1 MTPRSVVIWITFALP
16 GRGFAQ
22 NVSEVQVAPPTV
34 TVKVGE
40 RSGLLATAF
49 DRGGNVIPTV
59 RFTWSSNNVSVAK
72 VDNDGTVTGV
82 AGGVAIVEARVGAR
96 RGQAAV
102 QVIGAPAAGTQ
113 TSAQPQTTARAA
125 DATGVDP
132 FAGQPVGTGPASV
145 MRIEPPTVYLLPSE
159 NTRVVPRALKDD
171 GSPAAPV
178 AVTWKSL
185 RPDIASVDLNGVIVA
200 LSVGQGT
207 VQVSSSTGL
216 TATAPVVV
224 QASDIA
230 IQELSPVT
238 LGPNEVDTLHV
249 VVPGQGGRIVSP
261 LTMQWASAD
270 PNVARVSLTGVV
282 TAVAPGKTALSVSG
296 LLQTKSLDIVVHRAV
311 QGLQVRPKVQGEI
324 PVPIQGTA
332 RFEAHALGA
341 DDQPVPEAPLR
352 WSVGD
357 TTLASFDPATGVLTG
372 RKAGKTQLVVKGP
385 GLGLAYTWA
394 IRVIAAGLKLSA
406 TRLGLPLN
414 RRYGLRANFADE
426 TGAVIG
432 AATAVTFASDN
443 PPAVTVAEDGTI
455 TAAGYGHARITASA
469 PGGKHAAV
477 DVFVQG
483 EIVVASSRSGRLQ
496 LYAAERANLAQLR
509 KVLDDSATAADP
521 AYSPDGS
528 RLAFVSTRD
537 GQPEIYVMDADGTNP
552 SRLTNAPG
560 ADGDPSFTAD
570 GRAVL
575 FHSPRTGHRQIF
587 LQPITSSDA
596 IQLTQEPSDNSQP
609 SPSPD
614 GETIAF
620 VSNRDG
626 SDDIWL
632 MSRDGSNQRNF
643 TKSPQVKEKS
653 PHFMRD
659 GSLAFLLEGKDG
671 GRTVTQVVKADL
683 ASGRVAQ
690 LTGTDLVITDFA
702 VSPGGDLLALV
713 VNVQKNLQKVF
724 VQPVGTGG
732 AGAGGGGGG
741 APVAIPTTGAEQM
754 VSATFM
760 P

>member
-1 MTPRSVVIWITFALP
+1 MFSSSVVIFFFNDTATTEIYTLSLHDALP
-16 GRGFAQ
+16 I
-22 NVSEVQVAPPTV
+22 S
-34 TVKVGE
+34 
-40 RSGLLATAF
+40 
-49 DRGGNVIPTV
+49 
-59 RFTWSSNNVSVAK
+59 
-72 VDNDGTVTGV
+72 
-82 AGGVAIVEARVGAR
+82 
-96 RGQAAV
+96 
-102 QVIGAPAAGTQ
+102 
-113 TSAQPQTTARAA
+113 
-125 DATGVDP
+125 
-132 FAGQPVGTGPASV
+132 
-145 MRIEPPTVYLLPSE
+145 
-159 NTRVVPRALKDD
+159 
-171 GSPAAPV
+171 
-178 AVTWKSL
+178 
-185 RPDIASVDLNGVIVA
+185 
-200 LSVGQGT
+200 
-207 VQVSSSTGL
+207 
-216 TATAPVVV
+216 
-224 QASDIA
+224 
-230 IQELSPVT
+230 
-238 LGPNEVDTLHV
+238 LHV

-432 AATAVTFASDN
+432 AATGVTFASDN

-455 TAAGYGHARITASA
+455 TAAGYGHARVTASA
-469 PGGKHAAV
+469 PGGKHAV
-477 DVFVQG
+477 VEVFVQG

-509 KVLDDSATAADP
+509 KVLDDSSTAAEP

-537 GQPEIYVMDADGTNP
+537 GQPEIYVMDADGTSP

-560 ADGDPSFTAD
+560 ADGAPSFTAD
-570 GRAVL
+570 GRAVV

-587 LQPITSSDA
+587 VQPITGSDA
-596 IQLTQEPSDNSQP
+596 IQLTQEPSENSQP
-609 SPSPD
+609 SASPD

-690 LTGTDLVITDFA
+690 LTGIDLVITDFA

-732 AGAGGGGGG
+732 AGAGVGVGVLRSRSPRP
-741 APVAIPTTGAEQM
+741 AP
-754 VSATFM
+754 S
-760 P
+760 

>member
-1 MTPRSVVIWITFALP
+1 MTPRAVVIWITFALP
-16 GRGFAQ
+16 GRGVAQ

-49 DRGGNVIPTV
+49 DRAGNVIPTV
-59 RFTWSSNNVSVAK
+59 RFIWSSNNVSIAK

-102 QVIGAPAAGTQ
+102 QVIGAPPAGTQ
-113 TSAQPQTTARAA
+113 TSAPPQTTARPA

-132 FAGQPVGTGPASV
+132 FAGQPSGTGPASV

-185 RPDIASVDLNGVIVA
+185 RPDIASVDQNGVIVA
-200 LSVGQGT
+200 LSAGQGT
-207 VQVSSSTGL
+207 VQVTGSTGL

-224 QASDIA
+224 QPSDVA
-230 IQELSPVT
+230 IQEPSPVT
-238 LGPNEVDTLHV
+238 LGPNDLDTLHV
-249 VVPGQGGRIVSP
+249 IVPGQGGRVVSP

-282 TAVAPGKTALSVSG
+282 TAVAPGKTTLSVSG
-296 LLQTKSLDIVVHRAV
+296 LLQTKSVDIVVHRTV
-311 QGLQVRPKVQGEI
+311 QGLQVRPKVQGET

-357 TTLASFDPATGVLTG
+357 TTLAIFDPATGVLTG

-385 GLGLAYTWA
+385 GLGLAYTWS

-414 RRYGLRANFADE
+414 RRSGLRASFADE
-426 TGAVIG
+426 TGTVIG
-432 AATAVTFASDN
+432 PATGVTFASDN
-443 PPAVTVAEDGTI
+443 PQTVAVAEDGTI
-455 TAAGYGHARITASA
+455 TAAGYGHARVTASA
-469 PGGKHAAV
+469 PGGKHAAAE
-477 DVFVQG
+477 VFVQG
-483 EIVVASSRSGRLQ
+483 EIVVTSTRSGRLQ

-509 KVLDDSATAADP
+509 KVLDDSSTASEP

-537 GQPEIYVMDADGTNP
+537 GQPEIYVMDADGTSP

-560 ADGDPSFTAD
+560 ADGAPSFTAD
-570 GRAVL
+570 GRAVV
-575 FHSPRTGHRQIF
+575 FHSPRAGHRQIF
-587 LQPITSSDA
+587 VQPITSSDA

-609 SPSPD
+609 SASPD

-620 VSNRDG
+620 VSSRDG

-643 TKSPQVKEKS
+643 TKSPQVKERS
-653 PHFMRD
+653 PRFLRD

-671 GRTVTQVVKADL
+671 GRTVTQVVRADV
-683 ASGRVAQ
+683 ASGRMTQ
-690 LTGTDLVITDFA
+690 LTGTDLLIADFA
-702 VSPGGDLLALV
+702 VSPAGDLLALV
-713 VNVQKNLQKVF
+713 VNVQKNVQKIF
-724 VQPVGTGG
+724 LQPVGTGSG
-732 AGAGGGGGG
+732 AGAGGAG
-741 APVAIPTTGAEQM
+741 APIAIPTTGAEQM
-754 VSATFM
+754 VSAPFM